1 MADQIPT
8 ENTSSSSEQSEKKD
22 ASSQDAL
29 KTRTVHH
36 IVGIGASAGGLEA
49 LEKLFRNMPPDTGM
63 GFVVVQHLSPE
74 YKSLM
79 VELLSKHTRMSVLRA
94 EDGHPVHPDCV
105 YLIPP
110 KKNMTIEGGKLQL
123 REKDS
128 QAVINLPI
136 DIFLRSLAED
146 QGETAIGI
154 ILSGTGSDGM
164 RGVRAIKESGGMV
177 MVQDEESAKF
187 NGMPRSAI
195 STGVADYILPAED
208 MPAELVHF
216 TRNHGPDGEDRSPKP
231 LITDDDT
238 LGNILQILNQE
249 TGVDFSY
256 YKPTTVV
263 RRIERRLQVNQLE
276 KLDEYLRYMRKSPRE
291 KFLLYK
297 EILIGVTNF
306 FRDPEAYEKLNNE
319 VIPAIFEGRSSKDPV
334 RVWCAGCSTGEEAYS
349 LAMLFMEYFEA
360 AEKTADIKIFATD
373 IDREALA
380 FAGNGIY
387 PDSIAADLSPE
398 RLQRFFTKHEGNY
411 QVSRRIREM
420 VVFAAHNL
428 SKDPPFTR
436 TDLISCRNLLIYLKP
451 VLQKKILSLFSFSLK
466 PTGFLFLGSSES
478 LGDQSDHF
486 KVLDTKWKLFQAR
499 GDHKAPLAPTLSMPE
514 MTPKKM
520 VSKTSLRHSQ
530 KITFE
535 LLEQICHTMV
545 LSTSRCCIL
554 VDEDFK
560 LVYIFGDSGDYLTF
574 GGGQVSL
581 DVLKLVHPELSMPL
595 STALHRTLKEEKEIV
610 YKDISIKKKDRVRR
624 IDLKARIVRSDRQT
638 QQYLMVFFEPSR
650 QMAPRAGDEETEDP
664 LNDQAGYRIQDL
676 EQDLQQTRENLQATI
691 EELKASN
698 EELQSTNEE
707 LLASNEELQSTN
719 EELQSVNEELY
730 TVNNEYQHKIQ
741 ELTNLNNDMDNLLRC
756 TDIGTVFLD
765 NTIRI
770 RRFTPAS
777 TRHINLMEQDVDRPL
792 SHISHNLHY
801 DEFGDDARQVIQT
814 GKGLTRE
821 VIHRNGAPILIK
833 MFPYLDENDKS
844 QGLVV
849 NFVDVSVLQ
858 KAEDDL
864 DHMRKEKDHLLNN
877 FIEMFPGRIAVID
890 PRGEVKIT
898 NRAWREY
905 AKQER
910 SEIKSAPENGDY
922 TGLWRHFPEKEGEC
936 SVETLR
942 ERLKAVLTG
951 NTPYFSGAY
960 TWSEGDGTKRVLIQA
975 APLREKG
982 GGMVISHADIPEAAV
997 CD

>member
-8 ENTSSSSEQSEKKD
+8 DNTRSPFERKETSPPKAPEHGT
-22 ASSQDAL
+22 A
-29 KTRTVHH
+29 HH

-49 LEKLFRNMPPDTGM
+49 LERLFRNMPPDSGM
-63 GFVVVQHLSPE
+63 GFVVVQHLSPD

-79 VELLSKHTRMSVLRA
+79 VELLSKHTRMSVFRA

-110 KKNMTIEGGKLQL
+110 KKNMTIERSKLRL

-128 QAVINLPI
+128 QSGINLPI
-136 DIFLRSLAED
+136 DIFFRSLAKD
-146 QGETAIGI
+146 RGETAIGI

-177 MVQDEESAKF
+177 MVQDEESARF

-195 STGVADYILPAED
+195 STGVADYILPPEE

-216 TRNHGPDGEDRSPKP
+216 TKHHVPNQGDTSQKS
-231 LITDDDT
+231 LITDEDT
-238 LGNILQILNQE
+238 LGNILQLLNQE
-249 TGVDFSY
+249 SGVDFSY
-256 YKPTTVV
+256 YKPSTVI

-306 FRDPEAYEKLNNE
+306 FRDPEAYEKVAKE
-319 VIPAIFEGRSSKDPV
+319 VIPAIFEDRSSKDPV

-360 AEKTADIKIFATD
+360 AGKTADIKIFATD
-373 IDREALA
+373 IDREALT
-380 FAGNGIY
+380 FAGNGTY
-387 PDSIAADLSPE
+387 PESIAADLSPE
-398 RLQRFFTKHEGNY
+398 RLQRFFTKKEGNY

-466 PTGFLFLGSSES
+466 TSGFLFLGSSES

-486 KVLDTKWKLFQAR
+486 NTLDTKWKLFQAR
-499 GDHKAPLAPTLSMPE
+499 SDHKAPLAPTLSMPE
-514 MTPKKM
+514 LTPKKR
-520 VSKTSLRHSQ
+520 VSKTSLGHSQ
-530 KITFE
+530 RITFE

-574 GGGQVSL
+574 AGGEVSL
-581 DVLKLVHPELSMPL
+581 DVLKLVHPEISMPMG
-595 STALHRTLKEEKEIV
+595 TALHRTLKEEKEIV
-610 YKDISIKKKDRVRR
+610 YKDISFKKKDRLRQ
-624 IDLKARIVRSDRQT
+624 IDLRVRIIQSDRQT
-638 QQYLMVFFEPSR
+638 RRYLLVFFEPST
-650 QMAPRAGDEETEDP
+650 QIVPHTGDEKNGDRP
-664 LNDQAGYRIQDL
+664 NVQAGYRIQDL

-691 EELKASN
+691 EELETSN
-698 EELQSTNEE
+698 EELQATNEE

-741 ELTNLNNDMDNLLRC
+741 ELTDLNNDMDNLLRC

-765 NTIRI
+765 NAMRI

-814 GKGLTRE
+814 GKGFTRE
-821 VIHRNGAPILIK
+821 VSHKNGAPILIK
-833 MFPYLDENDKS
+833 MFPYLDENDHPR
-844 QGLVV
+844 GAVV

-864 DHMRKEKDHLLNN
+864 AHMQKEKDHLLNH
-877 FIEMFPGRIAVID
+877 FIEMFPGRMAIIS
-890 PRGEVKIT
+890 PQGEVKAT

-905 AKQER
+905 AEQED
-910 SEIKSAPENGDY
+910 SELKSASENGDY
-922 TGLWRHFPEKEGEC
+922 TTLWRRFSEDEGEC
-936 SVETLR
+936 SVETLK
-942 ERLKAVLTG
+942 ERLKSVLEG
-951 NTPYFSGAY
+951 NTPFFSGAY
-960 TWSEGDGTKRVLIQA
+960 TWSGEDGAKRVLIQA
-975 APLREKG
+975 TRLQEKG